1 METALE
7 WRLAST
13 EQETGMTG
21 GRGFV
26 LAGLV
31 VAATM
36 ICGTAQLPAQP
47 VATDEAKMLAPTG
60 KLRVGVLMVWYFA
73 VEDKATGELKGI
85 IPDLGGAFAARIGV
99 PIELIRFANP
109 AAVMAAFRNGALDVT
124 FIGITAD
131 RAEAMDY
138 GPTVID
144 LQTTFL
150 VPAAS
155 KITSIAEIDQPGLR
169 ILVPQRSAQEAHLRK
184 IITKATLINVAVET
198 PKQAVDLI
206 AAGEADAFSHVVP
219 MLASAQPALPGSR
232 ILPGSYYDV
241 PVAVAVAKGRPAAA
255 AEAARRFVEEAK
267 ASGLVKQAIERAGV
281 GGVVVS
287 SP

>member
-1 METALE
+1 
-7 WRLAST
+7 
-13 EQETGMTG
+13 MTG
-21 GRGFV
+21 GVRFA
-26 LAGLV
+26 LAALA

-36 ICGTAQLPAQP
+36 VCGSGRAHAQAAADQMDTGK
-47 VATDEAKMLAPTG
+47 ALAPTG

-73 VEDKATGELKGI
+73 VEDKTTGGLKGI
-85 IPDLGGAFAARIGV
+85 VPDLGAALAARLGV
-99 PIELIRFANP
+99 PVELIKLENP
-109 AAVMAAFRNGALDVT
+109 AAVMAAFRNNALDVT

-150 VPAAS
+150 VPAVS

-184 IITKATLINVAVET
+184 IISRATLINVAVET

-232 ILPGSYYDV
+232 ILPGSYYNV

-255 AEAARRFVEEAK
+255 ADAARAFVAEAK
-267 ASGLVKQAIERAGV
+267 VSGLMQQAIERAGV

-287 SP
+287 QP